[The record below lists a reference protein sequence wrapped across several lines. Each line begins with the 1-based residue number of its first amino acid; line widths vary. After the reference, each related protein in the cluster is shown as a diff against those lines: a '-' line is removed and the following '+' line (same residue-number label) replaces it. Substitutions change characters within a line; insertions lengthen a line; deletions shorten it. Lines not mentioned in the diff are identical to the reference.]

1 MVGAMS
7 PLSRKLLRYGAPAAL
22 FACGAAFL
30 MTGRS
35 AAVAWTL
42 IVVSLA
48 GVAQRANARA
58 AETATDPGCDQHAHI
73 GEPRVTEE
81 RRHRAQS
88 RRSLSGPR

>member
-1 MVGAMS
+1 MS
-7 PLSRKLLRYGAPAAL
+7 PLSRKLLRYCAPAAL

-30 MTGRS
+30 VTGRS

-48 GVAQRANARA
+48 GVAQRANARV
-58 AETATDPGCDQHAHI
+58 AEAPSGPGCDHRTHT
-73 GEPRVTEE
+73 GEQRVTEE
-81 RRHRAQS
+81 HRHLAES